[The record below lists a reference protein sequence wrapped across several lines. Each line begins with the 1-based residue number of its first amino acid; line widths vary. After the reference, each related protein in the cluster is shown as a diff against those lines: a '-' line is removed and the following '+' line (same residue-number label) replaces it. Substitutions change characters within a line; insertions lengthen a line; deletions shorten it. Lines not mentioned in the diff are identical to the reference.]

1 MTLFCACMRNL
12 HTKHV
17 EPHPVF
23 TGFFSSFGNSLGQF
37 LERHKPVKSLNIYSY
52 MYMMAA
58 HPLKITLWN
67 NKSTKH

>member
-37 LERHKPVKSLNIYSY
+37 LERHKPVKSLNVHDGRTS
-52 MYMMAA
+52 
-58 HPLKITLWN
+58 P
-67 NKSTKH
+67 